1 MDEVVGST
9 RDGDGLQH
17 QLEEQL
23 VERSG
28 ADAAE
33 AVCQVVLKPVVARA
47 EAECNLTRDLQKE
60 KRHGKTHVVWWAAGA
75 IMNNSSKTRS
85 ADGAVEERGD
95 AEGEGVGRRCRGL
108 HLDSNYRGIY
118 ASFDLRALKYQINCI
133 ALLAISTSLMKT
145 RVMEAGFSGAKIK
158 DKFRNKKLRGWSLNF
173 IPAIPH
179 ICSLFR
185 FISAF
190 DFSSSFG

>member
-118 ASFDLRALKYQINCI
+118 ASFYLRALKYQINCI

-145 RVMEAGFSGAKIK
+145 RVMEAGFSGAKIRQIQEQK
-158 DKFRNKKLRGWSLNF
+158 VAGLVIELHSGD
-173 IPAIPH
+173 
-179 ICSLFR
+179 
-185 FISAF
+185 SAHL
-190 DFSSSFG
+190 